1 MEQTKSAESN
11 ILQGDKCIDINCKD
25 LSHTLTF
32 NIFNMLALYVV
43 SYIP

>member
-25 LSHTLTF
+25 LSYTLTINKS
-32 NIFNMLALYVV
+32 NILALYVV